1 MLKNFRKNTLTL
13 CKGNINEAIY
23 QRFQN
28 FKFIRQNYSYYQFTS
43 INVDAVRLFLFTFT
57 SVRSLNMT
65 DLKNYNT
72 LEGWFDD
79 NLKDQSE
86 DIANH
91 GCVNGFSGV
100 IYYSETVAKYDKY
113 QEEIWNSLY
122 EDADEQGINILEL
135 IATFNGAKDVGS
147 NDQFKNLMVWYY
159 IEKLARNQVLF
170 QEALAANW

>member
-1 MLKNFRKNTLTL
+1 
-13 CKGNINEAIY
+13 
-23 QRFQN
+23 
-28 FKFIRQNYSYYQFTS
+28 
-43 INVDAVRLFLFTFT
+43 
-57 SVRSLNMT
+57 MT

-79 NLKDQSE
+79 NLKEQAE